1 MVYGGERPRVR
12 TCYDRS
18 APSQPRRVHG
28 GGPPLTGEDSGRPLH
43 LDAHPREFGS
53 FQLRASFGDGRF
65 GPVFLADDPETG
77 RRVVIRTFTQP
88 FTDEQRDALMAAL
101 RDLCELPLDHPSVA
115 RPMGCGLDGD
125 TPYFVHS
132 FLEGIPADDYLAANG
147 PSRLADLMPL
157 LTPAAAAIDF
167 SSAAGVTHGALGLRD
182 VIISTKAAGVSGF
195 GLVQALQSA
204 GVDIGN
210 VARDPAGDVSH
221 AADIR
226 ALGTIT
232 SALLIRKDASRIRHL
247 VDNPPQTALEFVAA
261 LQGVLAG
268 EAITLAEEAITEVPP
283 STPIVKEPELRLRE
297 APDVVHPALFAA
309 PGDLSPE
316 THRRSVRR
324 WVPLAVAASLAVG
337 LVAGFAGGVV
347 FGRREVQSA
356 PPPKTAAP
364 PRPTAT
370 AGQIFTD
377 QGVARQPAPETESP
391 KAETPFPVPSSPVPR
406 SPVPSSP
413 VPSSPVPGSRVPGSE
428 TRNRTPNEERQTR
441 TNPNP
446 EPGTRNRELPPSL
459 WVESR
464 PMGASVYVD
473 NQLVGRTPL
482 LLGGITAGGHTVR
495 LEMTGYHQWM
505 TKVTVAENGRT
516 RVAASLEQ

>member
-1 MVYGGERPRVR
+1 
-12 TCYDRS
+12 
-18 APSQPRRVHG
+18 
-28 GGPPLTGEDSGRPLH
+28 
-43 LDAHPREFGS
+43 
-53 FQLRASFGDGRF
+53 
-65 GPVFLADDPETG
+65 
-77 RRVVIRTFTQP
+77 
-88 FTDEQRDALMAAL
+88 
-101 RDLCELPLDHPSVA
+101 
-115 RPMGCGLDGD
+115 
-125 TPYFVHS
+125 
-132 FLEGIPADDYLAANG
+132 
-147 PSRLADLMPL
+147 MPL

-182 VIISTKAAGVSGF
+182 VIISPTAAGVSGF

-204 GVDIGN
+204 GVDTGD
-210 VARDPAGDVSH
+210 VAADPSGDVSP

-226 ALGTIT
+226 AFGTIT
-232 SALLIRKDASRIRHL
+232 STLLIQKDASRIRHL

-261 LQGVLAG
+261 LQEVLAG
-268 EAITLAEEAITEVPP
+268 EAIAEAPP
-283 STPIVKEPELRLRE
+283 APPIVKEPELRLRE

-309 PGDLSPE
+309 PSDLSPE
-316 THRRSVRR
+316 THRRSDRR

-337 LVAGFAGGVV
+337 LVAGFAGGVLV
-347 FGRREVQSA
+347 GRREGPSA
-356 PPPKTAAP
+356 PPQKTAAP

-377 QGVARQPAPETESP
+377 QGVARPPAPATESRESEP
-391 KAETPFPVPSSPVPR
+391 AASEASPQPPATPPQASAPAVATRPAV
-406 SPVPSSP
+406 
-413 VPSSPVPGSRVPGSE
+413 PVPGSPVRSAE
-428 TRNRTPNEERQTR
+428 TPSRSTTAERRTG
-441 TNPNP
+441 TNVAS
-446 EPGTRNRELPPSL
+446 LPPSL

-473 NQLVGRTPL
+473 SQLVGRTPL